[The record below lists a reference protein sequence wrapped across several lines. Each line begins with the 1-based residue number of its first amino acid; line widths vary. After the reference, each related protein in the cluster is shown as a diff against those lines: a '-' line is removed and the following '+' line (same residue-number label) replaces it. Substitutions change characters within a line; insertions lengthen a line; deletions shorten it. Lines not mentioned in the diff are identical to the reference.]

1 MQIHNEREKGNAET
15 IVTLWRFDM
24 EKGENGTESIV
35 CDYDAHTPSSDKYKA
50 MYAS

>member
-1 MQIHNEREKGNAET
+1 MQLHNERGKITSET
-15 IVTLWRFDM
+15 FATLWRFDM